1 MDDTVLDYIDKLNEH
16 IDYIQGIRFWYK
28 YTNNRIFSQRE
39 EGMFYEIRRYEDLI
53 FYKTDGKTLYKL
65 NLTKFVEKL
74 IPSIEEDELLKSIIW
89 IRTQIKD
96 IIEILKDSIKD
107 YKPLIKDIFS
117 LPVFEDEIID
127 IHLKN
132 EVETKK
138 FKDQIELEDYLDDK
152 IEHVSKIE
160 CFNMTFHR
168 NEILTDEYREYE
180 YNKLLEQEE
189 YEILSF
195 IKEANKN

>member
-1 MDDTVLDYIDKLNEH
+1 MDDSILDYIEKLNEH
-16 IDYIQGIRFWYK
+16 LEYIIDIRFWYK
-28 YTNNRIFSQRE
+28 YTNNRIFSHRE
-39 EGMFYEIRRYEDLI
+39 NGMFYEIRRYKDLI

-65 NLTKFVEKL
+65 NLTKFLDKIIPTVEEEELSKL
-74 IPSIEEDELLKSIIW
+74 LLSVKN
-89 IRTQIKD
+89 QMKD

-107 YKPLIKDIFS
+107 FKPLIKDIFS

-127 IHLKN
+127 IHLKDS
-132 EVETKK
+132 VETKK
-138 FKDQIELEDYLDDK
+138 FKNQIELEDYLDDK

-195 IKEANKN
+195 IKKANKN